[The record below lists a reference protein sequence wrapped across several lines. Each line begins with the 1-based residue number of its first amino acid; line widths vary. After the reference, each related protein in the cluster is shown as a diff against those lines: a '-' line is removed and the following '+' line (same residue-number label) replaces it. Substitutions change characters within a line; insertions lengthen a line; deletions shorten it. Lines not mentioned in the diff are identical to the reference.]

1 MAYGDRPAAGELSN
15 DDWKALGPPRPL
27 EPPFVVG
34 VPPLLPPEPGEMEGP
49 VINVAVGVIEEG
61 FADSVSSGREFKGG
75 NGCNYITH

>member
-1 MAYGDRPAAGELSN
+1 MAYGDRPVAGEFSN

-34 VPPLLPPEPGEMEGP
+34 VPPLLPPELGEMEGP
-49 VINVAVGVIEEG
+49 VITVAVGVIDKG
-61 FADSVSSGREFKGG
+61 FAVSVSSGKEFKRR